1 MKICG
6 KYFEWVAI
14 TILTVATAGCDH
26 GLFPEKVLL
35 SDPKIQ
41 PFLDAMEQVDRASL
55 GFTPVTTNSD
65 IKLELASGGAY
76 DAMLHVYG
84 ATSRTISFRKTE
96 SGYRWTG
103 EQEVY
108 QGPKWYQTVDGTFRE
123 FMVIE
128 YQTERINGIPTNQL
142 YIRYSG
148 DDTNLIGREFTL
160 AEVLPITAKW
170 STTPVEP
177 WPGYIEGAPDFAP
190 LLFVLFMLAALAAG
204 CVLALIVGLI
214 GLAIAAALLAAG
226 IVSTAALVGVLR
238 RSIAA
243 GFRTLF
249 ILLGAVVGMAGGAI
263 ATSAFTW
270 ITKANWDSP
279 LRWIAGLTI
288 GLLLGILLA
297 WLFNKVWTCIA
308 QILTRKM
315 ERKEN

>member
-14 TILTVATAGCDH
+14 AILAVTTAGCDH
-26 GLFPEKVLL
+26 GPFPEKVLL
-35 SDPKIQ
+35 SDPKVQ
-41 PFLDAMEQVDRASL
+41 PFLEAVAQVDRTSL
-55 GFTPVTTNSD
+55 GFTPLTTNSQF
-65 IKLELASGGAY
+65 KLEFASSREY

-84 ATSRTISFRKTE
+84 ETSRTISFRKTK

-108 QGPKWYQTVDGTFRE
+108 QGPKWYQTADGTFRE

-142 YIRYSG
+142 HIRYTG
-148 DDTNLIGREFTL
+148 NDTDLIERELTL
-160 AEVLPITAKW
+160 ADVRPIIAKW
-170 STTPVEP
+170 STKPVEP
-177 WPGYIEGAPDFAP
+177 WPGYLDGAPDFAP

-204 CVLALIVGLI
+204 CAVALILGLI

-226 IVSTAALVGVLR
+226 IVSTALLVGVLR
-238 RSIAA
+238 RSVSA

-249 ILLGAVVGMAGGAI
+249 ILLGAVAGVAGGAM

-270 ITKANWDSP
+270 VTKANWHSP
-279 LRWIAGLTI
+279 LRWLAGVTV
-288 GLLLGILLA
+288 GLLMGILIA
-297 WLFNKVWTCIA
+297 WLFNKGWTNIV
-308 QILTRKM
+308 QTWTRKLD
-315 ERKEN
+315 RREN